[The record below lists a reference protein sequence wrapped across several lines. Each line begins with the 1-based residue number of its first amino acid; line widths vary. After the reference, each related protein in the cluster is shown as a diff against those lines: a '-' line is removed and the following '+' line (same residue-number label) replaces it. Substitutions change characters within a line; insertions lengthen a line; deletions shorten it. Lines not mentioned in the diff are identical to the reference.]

1 MSSEKIPGSLAPDP
15 TPANEPAPAAPLS
28 RQRLSPAPLDPV
40 TGRTDPTRM
49 KPHQQALR
57 QSVVDAFNAKKAR
70 SFLQKQVHHINTNR
84 ELAEGIRFL
93 FDEHG
98 RSPPNAPLEDVVHER
113 RMIEYHVLWLESVLT
128 EMRHRLVKI
137 REIEDYAL
145 EMLSRAPSDE

>member
-1 MSSEKIPGSLAPDP
+1 M
-15 TPANEPAPAAPLS
+15 
-28 RQRLSPAPLDPV
+28 Q
-40 TGRTDPTRM
+40 
-49 KPHQQALR
+49 PHQQALR

-98 RSPPNAPLEDVVHER
+98 RSPANAPLEDVVHER